1 MEGRTLEES
10 MSKPVILAIDDDVS
24 VLEAVVQDLRRRY
37 AASYRILRANSGQAA
52 LDLARQLKQ
61 RSESVALFLSDQRMP
76 GMNGTEFLERSI
88 EIFPDAKRALLTAYS
103 DTEAAI
109 RAINA
114 ARIHYYL
121 TKPWDPPEEKLYPV
135 VDDLL
140 ESWKDT
146 HKPPFEGLR
155 VVGARYTLRD
165 HEVRQFLTGNRI
177 PYVWMDIENSS
188 EAQQLLQQNGLKD
201 AKLPVLFFQDGSF
214 LEHPEPISI
223 AQRVGMRTQ
232 PSSDVYDLVV
242 LGAGLAGLAAGVYGA
257 SEGLRTLLIENEAPG
272 GQAGTSSMIR
282 NYLGFPYGVSGAR
295 LAESAFRQAEFFK
308 VEFLTGRAA
317 SLRSEQGYHFVCLGD
332 GKEISA
338 QTCLI
343 ATGVAWKRLDVPG
356 VERLTGAGVYY
367 GAALTEARACKDEEV
382 FVVGGANSAGQAA
395 LAFSQYARRV
405 VMLVRASSLESSM
418 SKYLIDEIARESNI
432 EVWTGS
438 RVIEAIGDTRLQELR
453 IERPDGEQTVKATG
467 LFIFIGAEPKT
478 DWLPPNV
485 LKDERGFVFSGND
498 LKRCPQ
504 FPRQWQLPRDP
515 YLLESSVPGVF
526 VAGDVR
532 HGSIKRAASAVGEG
546 SIAVQFIHQ
555 YMAAR

>member
-1 MEGRTLEES
+1 

-37 AASYRILRANSGQAA
+37 AANYRILRASSGQAA
-52 LDLARQLKQ
+52 LDLAKQLKQ

-76 GMNGTEFLERSI
+76 GMNGTELLERSI
-88 EIFPDAKRALLTAYS
+88 DVFPDARRALLTAYS

-135 VDDLL
+135 VDDLI
-140 ESWKDT
+140 EAWRDS

-177 PYVWMDIENSS
+177 PYVWLDVESS
-188 EAQQLLQQNGLKD
+188 PEAQQLLSQNSLNE
-201 AKLPVLFFQDGSF
+201 AKLPVVFFPDGSY
-214 LEHPEPISI
+214 LEHPEPIRI
-223 AQRVGMRTQ
+223 AEKVGMRTQ

-257 SEGLRTLLIENEAPG
+257 SEGLRTLLIEQEAPG

-282 NYLGFPYGVSGAR
+282 NYLGFPQGVSGAL
-295 LAESAFRQAEFFK
+295 LAERAYQQAVGFQ
-308 VEFLTGRAA
+308 VEFLAGRAA
-317 SLRSEQGYHFVCLGD
+317 SIRTDQGYHFICLGD

-343 ATGVAWKRLDVPG
+343 ATGVAWRRLNVPG
-356 VERLTGAGVYY
+356 VEQLTGAGVYY
-367 GAALTEARACKDEEV
+367 GAALTEARSCKDEEV
-382 FVVGGANSAGQAA
+382 FIVGGANSAGQAA

-405 VMLVRASSLESSM
+405 VMLVRAASLESSM

-432 EVWTGS
+432 EVWNGS
-438 RVIEAIGDTRLQELR
+438 QVVEAVGNGRLQQLR
-453 IERPDGEQTVKATG
+453 VLRPDGEQTVDASG

-478 DWLPPNV
+478 DWLPPSV
-485 LKDERGFVFSGND
+485 LKDDRGFVFSGND

-504 FPRQWQLPRDP
+504 FPKQWQLGRDP
-515 YLLESSVPGVF
+515 YLLETSVPGLF
-526 VAGDVR
+526 AAGDVR

-555 YMAAR
+555 YMAGR